1 MTGVD
6 AMQDRVR
13 DSEMLR
19 NRQWA
24 TSLGESTK
32 GEGVSGV
39 SGVPVVIAPG
49 LGWETECK
57 FKILVGPDRIFPIPL
72 LWINIIIPRLIV

>member
-1 MTGVD
+1 MMMTGVD

-19 NRQWA
+19 NRQWT
-24 TSLGESTK
+24 TSLAESTSR
-32 GEGVSGV
+32 EGV

-49 LGWETECK
+49 LGWETRH
-57 FKILVGPDRIFPIPL
+57 ISLTNQPLSSLSPIPSL
-72 LWINIIIPRLIV
+72 SQS